1 MSLDQALATCPVV
14 AILRAGS
21 AERFGEITD
30 VLVDAGIRAVEFTFT
45 TPGVVEAIKA
55 YASSKPA
62 DVVLG
67 AGTVTSTEDAQRAV
81 DAGATY
87 LVAPT
92 VDLDVIGWA
101 VTHDIPILPG
111 ALTPTEIHTAWRAG
125 AYAVK
130 LFPASIGGPSYL
142 KAIRGPLP
150 DVPLVPTGGIDVA
163 NARAYLDAGAK
174 ALGIG
179 SPLQGAV
186 ATDENFAALA
196 ERARVLVAGV
206 TGVMGAGA

>member
-1 MSLDQALATCPVV
+1 MGLDQALAACPLV

-21 AERFGEITD
+21 AERFGAITD
-30 VLVDAGIRAVEFTFT
+30 VLVAAGVRAVEFTFT
-45 TPGVVEAIKA
+45 TPGVVKAIGA
-55 YASSKPA
+55 YAARKPA

-67 AGTVTSTEDAQRAV
+67 AGTVTSTEDAKRAV
-81 DAGATY
+81 DAGASY

-92 VDLDVIGWA
+92 VDLEVIEWA
-101 VTHDIPILPG
+101 VAHDVPILPG
-111 ALTPTEIHTAWRAG
+111 ALTPTEIHVAWKAG

-130 LFPASIGGPSYL
+130 VFPASVGGPAYV

-150 DVPLVPTGGIDVA
+150 EIPLVPTGGVNVA

-179 SPLQGAV
+179 SPLQGKV
-186 ATDENFAALA
+186 ADDGDFAALA
-196 ERARVLVAGV
+196 ERARTLVAVV
-206 TGVMGAGA
+206 TEVGA

>member
-14 AILRAGS
+14 AILRASS
-21 AERFGEITD
+21 AQRFGEITD
-30 VLVDAGIRAVEFTFT
+30 VLVEAGVRAVEFTFT
-45 TPGVVEAIKA
+45 TPGVLDAIKA
-55 YASSKPA
+55 YAARKPV

-81 DAGATY
+81 AAGATY

-92 VDLDVIGWA
+92 VDLDVIAWA
-101 VTHDIPILPG
+101 VEHEIPILPG

-125 AYAVK
+125 AHAVK

-142 KAIRGPLP
+142 KAVRGPLP

-163 NARAYLDAGAK
+163 NAGAYLDAGAK
-174 ALGIG
+174 ALGVG
-179 SPLQGAV
+179 SPLQGKV
-186 ATDENFAALA
+186 AADGDFDALA
-196 ERARVLVAGV
+196 KRARTLLANIAGEA
-206 TGVMGAGA
+206 TA

>member
-1 MSLDQALATCPVV
+1 MSLDQALATCPVM

-21 AERFGEITD
+21 AQRFAEITD
-30 VLVDAGIRAVEFTFT
+30 VLVDAGVRAVEFTFT
-45 TPGVVEAIKA
+45 TPGVLEAIST
-55 YASSKPA
+55 YAARKPV

-67 AGTVTSTEDAQRAV
+67 AGTVTSTDDARRAV

-92 VDLDVIGWA
+92 VDLEVIDWA
-101 VTHDIPILPG
+101 VKHDVPILPG

-142 KAIRGPLP
+142 AAIRGPLP

-179 SPLQGAV
+179 SPLQGNV
-186 ATDENFAALA
+186 AIDGDVAALA
-196 ERARVLVAGV
+196 ERARTLVANL
-206 TGVMGAGA
+206 AGEAES

>member
-30 VLVDAGIRAVEFTFT
+30 VLVEAGIRAVEFTFT
-45 TPGVVEAIKA
+45 TPGVLGAIRT
-55 YASSKPA
+55 YAARKPA

-67 AGTVTSTEDAQRAV
+67 AGTVTSTEDAKRAV

-92 VDLDVIGWA
+92 VDLDVIAWA
-101 VTHDIPILPG
+101 VEHEIPILPG

-125 AYAVK
+125 AHAVK
-130 LFPASIGGPSYL
+130 VFPASIGGPDYL

-150 DVPLVPTGGIDVA
+150 DIPLVPTGGIDVR
-163 NARAYLDAGAK
+163 NAHAYLDAGAK

-179 SPLQGAV
+179 SPLQGKV
-186 ATDENFAALA
+186 ADDGDVDALA
-196 ERARVLVAGV
+196 ERARTLVAGI
-206 TGVMGAGA
+206 GGGAA